1 MNFDIIAYN
10 LQGCKVGAILN
21 KSFVVNSK
29 TTKNTVESLNTIMG
43 MVPKS
48 TRHFCSKNIG
58 VVLMSRNWTLVSICS
73 TIHPIVISLMNSMPM
88 NCDSFRRE
96 IVVYFY
102 FDDGAVFRTKIWSGE
117 LNWKVEDKEL
127 FRNALELYLSRR
139 TEILWKR
146 TILMV

>member
-1 MNFDIIAYN
+1 
-10 LQGCKVGAILN
+10 
-21 KSFVVNSK
+21 
-29 TTKNTVESLNTIMG
+29 
-43 MVPKS
+43 
-48 TRHFCSKNIG
+48 
-58 VVLMSRNWTLVSICS
+58 
-73 TIHPIVISLMNSMPM
+73 MNSMPV
-88 NCDSFRRE
+88 NCDSFRWE

-146 TILMV
+146 TILMI

>member
-1 MNFDIIAYN
+1 M
-10 LQGCKVGAILN
+10 N

-29 TTKNTVESLNTIMG
+29 TTKNTVESLNAVMR
-43 MVPKS
+43 MVPES
-48 TRHFCSKNIG
+48 TRHFSPKDIS
-58 VVLMSRNWTLVSICS
+58 VVLMGRYWTLVSICS
-73 TIHPIVISLMNSMPM
+73 TIHPIVISLMNSMPV

-102 FDDGAVFRTKIWSGE
+102 LDDRAVFRTKIWSGE

-139 TEILWKR
+139 MEILWKR
-146 TILMV
+146 TILTVQT